1 MIKSTILRNFVLC
14 GVAVRRVAS
23 LLYNATPTLRK
34 RITITPVS
42 NSYIEKVIRG
52 A

>member
-1 MIKSTILRNFVLC
+1 MIKDSIFRGFVLC
-14 GVAVRRVAS
+14 VVAVRRVAF
-23 LLYNATPTLRK
+23 LLYEATPTLRK